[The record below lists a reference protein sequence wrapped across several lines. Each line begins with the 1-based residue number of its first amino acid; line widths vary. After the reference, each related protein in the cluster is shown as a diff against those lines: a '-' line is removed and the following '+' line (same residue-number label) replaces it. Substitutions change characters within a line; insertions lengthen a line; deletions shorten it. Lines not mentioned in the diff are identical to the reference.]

1 MAAACIFFP
10 FFERM
15 FLWEKIDS
23 LESNLYYKFHHK
35 NSVGGYNSLEIKL
48 EICIINDRFDLM

>member
-1 MAAACIFFP
+1 
-10 FFERM
+10 M

-48 EICIINDRFDLM
+48 EICIINDRFDLMWHF